1 MTSSET
7 KATNCTSSLLSSQ
20 PVALNDP
27 ALICSLSV
35 CDPDDFPFS
44 TEQTSTMSCSFT
56 RQDVLDRL
64 AVMKEQESTKRQ
76 HAVRDYLG
84 ILDNCTS
91 TTSENDDISSDSSS
105 EGSSKEIEHKMHR
118 MTIVTNRMLTS
129 KGQQVTDVACREKM
143 AMWTFQ
149 VVDYCNLNRHTAELA
164 MRMMDRFLS
173 QNNDTASPRN
183 ASTSIAQ
190 ECLVDRKKYQLAAM
204 TCLYTSIKINEAKF
218 LDPDII
224 ASLSRGMATPAK
236 VVQMEGHILRA
247 LDWHIGGP
255 TGTDVVDHLVQLLPK
270 SVPQHVKR
278 SIIERA
284 RCAIHQSL
292 LDYEL
297 STIISPTALGYAA
310 LVHSL
315 GGLDEWNRT
324 QYIDRDAIVADTD
337 VTEIILDC
345 HTEEEDAP
353 HQDSIAWA
361 IARLDEITT
370 DGSNTNRRASSSK
383 PRSSPSK
390 ASSSSSGTH
399 LSSSSSEPKRS
410 DIKNNISPRTVVG
423 QPAATAA

>member
-1 MTSSET
+1 
-7 KATNCTSSLLSSQ
+7 
-20 PVALNDP
+20 
-27 ALICSLSV
+27 
-35 CDPDDFPFS
+35 
-44 TEQTSTMSCSFT
+44 MSCSFT

-64 AVMKEQESTKRQ
+64 AVMKDQESTIRQ

-84 ILDNCTS
+84 ILDICTS

-118 MTIVTNRMLTS
+118 MTIAANRMLMTS

-143 AMWTFQ
+143 AIWTFQ

-164 MRMMDRFLS
+164 MRKLDRFLS
-173 QNNDTASPRN
+173 QNNS
-183 ASTSIAQ
+183 SIAQ

-204 TCLYTSIKINEAKF
+204 TCLYTSIKINEAEF

-278 SIIERA
+278 VIIERA

-315 GGLDEWNRT
+315 DGLDEWSRT

-345 HTEEEDAP
+345 HTEEEEEDAP

-361 IARLDEITT
+361 IARLGEITT

-390 ASSSSSGTH
+390 ASSSSSATH
-399 LSSSSSEPKRS
+399 LSSSPSEPNRS
-410 DIKNNISPRTVVG
+410 DIKSNISPRTVVG

>member
-1 MTSSET
+1 MTSSEI
-7 KATNCTSSLLSSQ
+7 KATNCTSNLLSSQ

-27 ALICSLSV
+27 SLICSLSV

-64 AVMKEQESTKRQ
+64 AVMKKQESTIRQ

-84 ILDNCTS
+84 ILDIFDICTS

-118 MTIVTNRMLTS
+118 MTIAANRMLMTS
-129 KGQQVTDVACREKM
+129 KGQQVTE
-143 AMWTFQ
+143 
-149 VVDYCNLNRHTAELA
+149 E
-164 MRMMDRFLS
+164 
-173 QNNDTASPRN
+173 
-183 ASTSIAQ
+183 
-190 ECLVDRKKYQLAAM
+190 
-204 TCLYTSIKINEAKF
+204 F

-278 SIIERA
+278 VIIERA
-284 RCAIHQSL
+284 RHAIHQSL
-292 LDYEL
+292 LDYGL

-315 GGLDEWNRT
+315 DGLDEWSRT

-345 HTEEEDAP
+345 HTEEEEDAP

-361 IARLDEITT
+361 IARLGEITT
-370 DGSNTNRRASSSK
+370 VDSNTNRRASSSK

-390 ASSSSSGTH
+390 ASSSSSATH

>member
-35 CDPDDFPFS
+35 CDPADFPFS

-84 ILDNCTS
+84 ILDICTS
-91 TTSENDDISSDSSS
+91 TTSDNDDISSDSSS

-118 MTIVTNRMLTS
+118 MALVANRMPTS

-204 TCLYTSIKINEAKF
+204 TCLYTSIKINEAEF

-224 ASLSRGMATPAK
+224 ASLSRGMATPAQ

-278 SIIERA
+278 VIIESSRY
-284 RCAIHQSL
+284 AIHQSL

-297 STIISPTALGYAA
+297 STTLPPTALGYAA

-315 GGLDEWNRT
+315 DGLDEWSRT
-324 QYIDRDAIVADTD
+324 QYIDRNAIVTDAD

-353 HQDSIAWA
+353 HQDTIAWA
-361 IARLDEITT
+361 IARLGEITT
-370 DGSNTNRRASSSK
+370 DGSNTNRRASSSNPK
-383 PRSSPSK
+383 TSPTK
-390 ASSSSSGTH
+390 ASVSPSSSSH
-399 LSSSSSEPKRS
+399 LSSSEPKRQGS
-410 DIKNNISPRTVVG
+410 VNNISPRTVVD